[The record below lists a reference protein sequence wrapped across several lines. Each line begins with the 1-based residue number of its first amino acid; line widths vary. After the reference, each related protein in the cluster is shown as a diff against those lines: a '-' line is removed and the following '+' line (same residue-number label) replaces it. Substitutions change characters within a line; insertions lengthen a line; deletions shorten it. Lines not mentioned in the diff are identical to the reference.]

1 MRLGWGEP
9 THLGHSKGPDNL
21 GSEAGLDC
29 LGSEAGLD
37 CLGSGVITPAQ
48 WVFRDPIL
56 LGLDERF

>member
-1 MRLGWGEP
+1 MRVGWGEP
-9 THLGHSKGPDNL
+9 THLGHSKGPDN
-21 GSEAGLDC
+21 

-56 LGLDERF
+56 LGLDEIF